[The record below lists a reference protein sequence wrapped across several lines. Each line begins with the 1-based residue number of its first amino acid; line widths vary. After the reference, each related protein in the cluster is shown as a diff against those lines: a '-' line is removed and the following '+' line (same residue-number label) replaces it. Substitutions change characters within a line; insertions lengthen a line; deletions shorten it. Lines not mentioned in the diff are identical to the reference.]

1 MRERWAP
8 LSPLAL
14 LRKEERRVRLPLSLY
29 KPSALSFS
37 SFSCILFHLFYQL
50 CCPPLDIVKHLFFLI
65 VELRIEKKHSK
76 WGCSNAGRPASSSNE
91 PAFSLNLLLLLA
103 RFKKL
108 SLLSKTSPSRLNFS
122 WALVFVFSS
131 CKYKLQLCNLPVWPN
146 LD

>member
-1 MRERWAP
+1 MSTSLPTCPAQKGGEKSEVTPQP
-8 LSPLAL
+8 LQAQCPQL
-14 LRKEERRVRLPLSLY
+14 LLITH
-29 KPSALSFS
+29 A
-37 SFSCILFHLFYQL
+37 FHLFYQL
-50 CCPPLDIVKHLFFLI
+50 CCPPLDIVKHLEFFFNCWAQNW
-65 VELRIEKKHSK
+65 KKNHSK

-131 CKYKLQLCNLPVWPN
+131 CKYKLQLCNLPVWPD